1 VNTELSLFDSALAQK
16 PQLVVVNKIDLPQV
30 RARLAEIKTALGTV
44 GSNAHFISASTSE
57 GVPELMAETAKLLQ
71 SVTAE
76 EKTGVEI
83 LGKVF
88 HPQPRRKVVKVHKE
102 VDTFFVEV
110 PELERIIA
118 GSDLSNPQ
126 VRGQLRGQFDRLG
139 VSKALE
145 KAGVKPGD
153 KVRCGELE
161 WEW

>member
-1 VNTELSLFDSALAQK
+1 
-16 PQLVVVNKIDLPQV
+16 
-30 RARLAEIKTALGTV
+30 
-44 GSNAHFISASTSE
+44 
-57 GVPELMAETAKLLQ
+57 M
-71 SVTAE
+71 
-76 EKTGVEI
+76 
-83 LGKVF
+83 
-88 HPQPRRKVVKVHKE
+88 
-102 VDTFFVEV
+102 EV